1 MTENETMV
9 DYLLCADWSK
19 EQKGRALY
27 MANVLKR
34 EVRRVRKFPLTLDS
48 ALAQAGELA
57 KDGTVLLSFDLP
69 LGLPNSFLSALRKL
83 PGWEAASSFPCF
95 LPIAAQAPAFF
106 VSRTQASRWSLRQ
119 PFFKVPPGAGARAAF
134 EEAAAHAGVQ
144 LRRRIDVRTG
154 GNPMFITGGIP
165 GSVGSAAI
173 DVWLGLAHLLPL
185 SREFKIWPFEG
196 TFPELF
202 ASAPIIIAENYPRA
216 AYAAAFCDISR
227 TNRPRMGLSKT
238 RAETRHEAIKFLLS
252 RPWVHDS
259 GVTLHD
265 TDAALADENQF
276 DALVTAAGLL
286 RLVIEEEP
294 LSSGT
299 LEDPVAEDGI
309 LGTGT
314 MNFDLPEVDFVPNGG
329 TRQGGPFNRGVYCAD
344 KPSGHAGSGSEFRC
358 PIPQCAKVFI
368 GSRGG
373 WDGHVGASRMHPNW
387 QPHVKDHRE
396 RLKVFRAEYPEF
408 FD

>member
-1 MTENETMV
+1 MMENEAMV

-27 MANVLKR
+27 VANVLKS
-34 EVRRVRKFPLTLDS
+34 EVRRVSEVPLTLDS
-48 ALAQAGELA
+48 ALARARELA
-57 KDGTVLLSFDLP
+57 KEGTVLLSFDLP
-69 LGLPNSFLSALRKL
+69 LGLPESFLSSLRKF

-106 VSRTQASRWSLRQ
+106 VSQTQASRWSIRQ
-119 PFFKVPPGAGARAAF
+119 PFFAVPPGAGARAAF
-134 EEAAAHAGVQ
+134 EQAAARAGVQ

-173 DVWLGLAHLLPL
+173 DVWLGLARLLSV

-196 TFPELF
+196 AFPELF
-202 ASAPIIIAENYPRA
+202 ASAPIVIAENYPRA
-216 AYAAAFCDISR
+216 AYAAAFCDISGA
-227 TNRPRMGLSKT
+227 NRPRMRLSKT
-238 RAETRHEAIKFLLS
+238 RAETRHEAIKYLLS
-252 RPWVHDS
+252 RPWVHDN

-294 LSSGT
+294 LSSSV
-299 LEDPVAEDGI
+299 LEDPLAEGGI

-314 MNFDLPEVDFVPNGG
+314 MNFDLPEANFVPLRG
-329 TRQGGPFNRGVYCAD
+329 TPQSGPFTQATYCAD
-344 KPSGHAGSGSEFRC
+344 NPSGRAGSGEEFRC
-358 PIPQCAKVFI
+358 PIPECAKVFI
-368 GSRGG
+368 ASRCG
-373 WDGHVGASRMHPNW
+373 WDGHVGAFWRHPNW
-387 QPHVKDHRE
+387 QPHIKDHRE
-396 RLKVFRAEYPEF
+396 RLKVFRAKYPEF
-408 FD
+408 FG